1 MEQEIKK
8 LFMLILTE
16 VYGEDKIPME
26 AMELLKNDRFK
37 KPSLEEVKN
46 YMLEYGTQNY
56 IFEAEAFFNFY
67 ESKGWKVGKN
77 KMKDWKAAVRN
88 WSKDKRKK
96 KLII

>member
-1 MEQEIKK
+1 
-8 LFMLILTE
+8 
-16 VYGEDKIPME
+16 
-26 AMELLKNDRFK
+26 MELLKNDRFK

>member
-1 MEQEIKK
+1 
-8 LFMLILTE
+8 
-16 VYGEDKIPME
+16 ME